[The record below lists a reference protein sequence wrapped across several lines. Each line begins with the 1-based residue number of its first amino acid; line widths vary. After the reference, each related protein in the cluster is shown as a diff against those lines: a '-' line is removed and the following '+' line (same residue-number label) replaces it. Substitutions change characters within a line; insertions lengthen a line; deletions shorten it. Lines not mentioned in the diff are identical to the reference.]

1 MFGSEEEEVEI
12 PAVSETVNRRP
23 DRGKH
28 EERKKERAIDFG
40 SSPFYPKVASPTWL
54 QNFIALLEHKEGENK
69 ASE

>member
-1 MFGSEEEEVEI
+1 MFGSEEVEI
-12 PAVSETVNRRP
+12 PAVSETVNRREEENTE
-23 DRGKH
+23 K
-28 EERKKERAIDFG
+28 ERKKERAIDFG